1 MVTIVDLA
9 ALRRDIASI
18 SEQNAQAAQRSA
30 FDFGD
35 KGVDRVFRDGL
46 QRGAVHEIFADEAG
60 DAGAATGFAIAL
72 ALRATSVH
80 SPILW
85 LEEDFTSLENGFPY
99 APGLQ
104 NIGIDPQRLVIIR
117 CASPQDVLKA
127 ASDSLGI
134 RGTGAVI
141 IAPWSNPK
149 CLDLTASRKLLLTAQ
164 QTDVPAFLLRLGAS
178 PGENAAV
185 TRWLIRSAP
194 SQSSGAN
201 SQGHPMFD
209 ATLIRNRQGMTG
221 HWTLQWESDYHVFR
235 QIEPVSGAVV
245 SSPAHRPPQTR
256 KSRAQPY

>member
-1 MVTIVDLA
+1 MTIVDLA

-18 SEQNAQAAQRSA
+18 SEKNAQASQRSA

-35 KGVDRVFRDGL
+35 EAVDRVFREGM

-60 DAGAATGFAIAL
+60 DAGAATGFVIAL
-72 ALRATSVH
+72 ALRASADH

-85 LEEDFTSLENGFPY
+85 LEEDFTALEHGFPY

-104 NIGIDPQRLVIIR
+104 SIGFDPQRLVIIR
-117 CASPQDVLKA
+117 CASSQDVLKA
-127 ASDSLGI
+127 ASDCLGI

-164 QTDVPAFLLRLGAS
+164 QTDVPAFLLRLGAI

-201 SQGHPMFD
+201 APGYPVFD
-209 ATLIRNRQGMTG
+209 TNLIRNRQGMTG
-221 HWTLQWESDYHVFR
+221 HWTLQWESDHHVFR
-235 QIEPVSGAVV
+235 QLHPVSGAVV
-245 SSPAHRPPQTR
+245 STPAHRSPQTR
-256 KSRAQPY
+256 KSRARPY